1 MNKPIQYDYIIAG
14 SGCAGLSLAV
24 QLQKSSVPF
33 NKILLIDKDLK
44 NKNDR
49 TWCFWTDKKNNWFDA
64 IVFKQWNTFAFKSNR
79 FEKKMNIN
87 PFSYLMIKG
96 IDFYTHCL
104 SELKNDPRFDI
115 KTETI
120 QSLYSE
126 NGKGILETNLGTYF
140 APLVFNSAIRT
151 QEKKNKHINYV
162 QHFKGWVVEANQ
174 EVFDPDCPTFMDF
187 RIEQENDCR
196 FVYIIPFSKTKA
208 LVEYTGFSS
217 KALKM
222 DEYDKHLQSYL
233 KNYLNLLEY
242 KIEETEYGEIPMAE
256 SEFINPFGKNVMN
269 IGTAGGFS
277 KPSTGY
283 TFYFIQKNISHLIS
297 QLEKVNQNIIVP
309 TRKLKFYNY
318 DRIFLDVMNGKKV
331 EFRDVFTAL
340 FKNNR
345 IQTLLS
351 FLNEETSIREDL
363 RIMNSVP
370 KRYFI
375 PSAIKKYFSK

>member
-1 MNKPIQYDYIIAG
+1 MNKPNQYDYIIAG
-14 SGCAGLSLAV
+14 SGCAGLSLAI

-49 TWCFWTDKKNNWFDA
+49 TWCFWTDKENNWFDA
-64 IVFKQWNTFAFKSNR
+64 IVYRKWNTFEFKSNR
-79 FEKKMNIN
+79 LEKKMNIA
-87 PFSYLMIKG
+87 PFHYLMIKG
-96 IDFYTHCL
+96 VDFYNYCL
-104 SELKNDPRFDI
+104 RELKSDSRFDI

-120 QSLYSE
+120 QSIYSKDGE
-126 NGKGILETNLGTYF
+126 GVLETNVNKYSASLI
-140 APLVFNSAIRT
+140 FNSAIRT
-151 QEKKNKHINYV
+151 HEKKSKHINYV
-162 QHFKGWVVEANQ
+162 QHFKGWVVETKEEA
-174 EVFDPDCPTFMDF
+174 FDPDCPTFMDF

-196 FVYIIPFSKTKA
+196 FVYVIPFSKTKA
-208 LVEYTGFSS
+208 LVEYTGFSP
-217 KALKM
+217 KALNA
-222 DEYDKHLQSYL
+222 DQYDKHIQFYL
-233 KNYLNLLEY
+233 SNYLNIKEY

-256 SEFINPFGKNVMN
+256 SEFINPFGKNVVN

-283 TFYFIQKNISHLIS
+283 TFYFIQKNISQLVLQFKNANRLIVS
-297 QLEKVNQNIIVP
+297 P

-318 DRIFLDVMNGKKV
+318 DRVFLDVMNSKKI

-345 IQTLLS
+345 IKTLLS

-363 RIMNSVP
+363 IIMNSVP

-375 PSAIKKYFSK
+375 PSALKKWLS